1 MGWRRKLLLLL
12 KHLWRRKLLLLLKH
26 LWRRKLLLLLKH
38 LWRWKLLLKHLWR
51 RTLLRLL
58 KHLWKRKSLRLSKQ
72 LPRWRP
78 QLLLKPLL
86 RKLRLLLTPQW
97 LSLKLLL
104 LWRSLLLPLLGM
116 IWMLSTSSAPNPLG
130 LLLGIWNVNR
140 KLPLL
145 LHPEKQS
152 RRPPSLLTSLLPSNV
167 NKRCLKNRFSKVEW
181 TQHKFI

>member
-51 RTLLRLL
+51 RKLLRLL
-58 KHLWKRKSLRLSKQ
+58 KHLWKRKSLRLSMQ
-72 LPRWRP
+72 LQRWRT
-78 QLLLKPLL
+78 QLLLKPL

-97 LSLKLLL
+97 WSLKFRL
-104 LWRSLLLPLLGM
+104 LWRSLLLPHLGT
-116 IWMLSTSSAPNPLG
+116 IWMLSTSSAPNLLG

-140 KLPLL
+140 KLPPLL

-152 RRPPSLLTSLLPSNV
+152 RHPPSLLTNLLPNSV

-181 TQHKFI
+181 TRHKFI